1 MANFSFSSKGGG
13 GEGGLRKIGYIPL
26 TKIHKETKQRPLCAD
41 FLKLD
46 NREVREIL
54 RDKQAT
60 KCDILTYEV
69 VSFLLS
75 VAKTYTDMVLLYSG
89 APYKS

>member
-1 MANFSFSSKGGG
+1 MFKRFNQYFQSTEGVIYPFCIKQGGG
-13 GEGGLRKIGYIPL
+13 GGLRKIGYIPL

-75 VAKTYTDMVLLYSG
+75 VAKT
-89 APYKS
+89 

>member
-1 MANFSFSSKGGG
+1 MSVQTFQPILLIYKGVIYPFCIKQG
-13 GEGGLRKIGYIPL
+13 GGLRKIGYIPL

-60 KCDILTYEV
+60 KCDILSYEV

-75 VAKTYTDMVLLYSG
+75 VAKT
-89 APYKS
+89 